1 MKITRLRTVV
11 VDLPIEPPILSA
23 IFAIHS
29 TSCILCFLETDQG
42 LVGEGLVHAINGLR
56 VKVLT
61 KWCAAWSRWFWG
73 STQRSAAA
81 STRGRGRS

>member
-23 IFAIHS
+23 IFAIRS
-29 TSCILCFLETDQG
+29 TTCILCFLETNQG

-56 VKVLT
+56 VRFSSPRRGARGGIELT
-61 KWCAAWSRWFWG
+61 
-73 STQRSAAA
+73 
-81 STRGRGRS
+81 